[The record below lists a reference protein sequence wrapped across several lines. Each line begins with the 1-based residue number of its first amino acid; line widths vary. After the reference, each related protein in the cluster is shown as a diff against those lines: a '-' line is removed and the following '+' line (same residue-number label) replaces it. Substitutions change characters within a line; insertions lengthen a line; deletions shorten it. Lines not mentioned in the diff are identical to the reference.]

1 MKTFIL
7 SAIAFLI
14 ISIISSCKKS
24 TAASAYTP
32 VNSMTATI
40 GGIYYTFHDI
50 TIDTFFVLGGMNE
63 LTIQGSNDT
72 VSIQV
77 SVQTNNKPLTA
88 RIYNEN
94 DSVYTAGFDFNQ
106 GTLENNNSTTN
117 PFTATITS
125 ISATSLYVT
134 FQGNVYGF
142 DSTVIK
148 KVVTNGVINYNNQG

>member
-40 GGIYYTFHDI
+40 GSIYY
-50 TIDTFFVLGGMNE
+50 VLGGMNE

-148 KVVTNGVINYNNQG
+148 KVVTNGVINYNN